1 MPCRRQLETSAQFL
15 DLRFDSANEDNMQPL
30 IWMSLGAVIG
40 WTSGR
45 ALQDGGYDWFR
56 DVVMGI
62 GGMVV
67 GGLLGISD
75 GSGGYRGSIVTTMIA
90 LMAATLLM
98 MLVKRASSGWSYARS
113 VQATRLETR
122 RPTRYI
128 SSVPTPQV
136 NASKLRFAWSPR

>member
-1 MPCRRQLETSAQFL
+1 
-15 DLRFDSANEDNMQPL
+15 MQPL

-45 ALQDGGYDWFR
+45 AVKDGGYDWFR

-75 GSGGYRGSIVTTMIA
+75 GYGGYRGSVVTTMIA
-90 LMAATLLM
+90 IMAATI
-98 MLVKRASSGWSYARS
+98 LVVLAKQGS
-113 VQATRLETR
+113 RLR
-122 RPTRYI
+122 
-128 SSVPTPQV
+128 V
-136 NASKLRFAWSPR
+136 AWLPR

>member
-1 MPCRRQLETSAQFL
+1 
-15 DLRFDSANEDNMQPL
+15 MQPL
-30 IWMSLGAVIG
+30 IWMSLGAAIG

-75 GSGGYRGSIVTTMIA
+75 VYGGYRGSIVTSMVAI
-90 LMAATLLM
+90 MAATLLM
-98 MLVKRASSGWSYARS
+98 MLVKRASSGRSYARS
-113 VQATRLETR
+113 IHTRTFGTR
-122 RPTRYI
+122 RPAGDR
-128 SSVPTPQV
+128 SSALTPEV
-136 NASKLRFAWSPR
+136 SASKLRFAWLPR

>member
-1 MPCRRQLETSAQFL
+1 VS
-15 DLRFDSANEDNMQPL
+15 DSISTEENMQPL
-30 IWMSLGAVIG
+30 IWMSLGAAIG

-75 GSGGYRGSIVTTMIA
+75 VYGGYRGSIVTNMIA
-90 LMAATLLM
+90 IMAATLLM
-98 MLVKRASSGWSYARS
+98 IVVKRASTGRPYARS
-113 VQATRLETR
+113 VQTRRLETR
-122 RPTRYI
+122 RPAGYR
-128 SSVPTPQV
+128 SSALTPEV
-136 NASKLRFAWSPR
+136 NASKLRFAWLPR

>member
-1 MPCRRQLETSAQFL
+1 
-15 DLRFDSANEDNMQPL
+15 MQPL
-30 IWMSLGAVIG
+30 IWMSLGAAIG

-75 GSGGYRGSIVTTMIA
+75 VYGGYRGSIVTTMIA
-90 LMAATLLM
+90 IMAATLLM
-98 MLVKRASSGWSYARS
+98 MLVKRTSSGRSYARS
-113 VQATRLETR
+113 AQTGMLGTRSDARGQRIEIAICLVTSLK
-122 RPTRYI
+122 I
-128 SSVPTPQV
+128 C
-136 NASKLRFAWSPR
+136 

>member
-1 MPCRRQLETSAQFL
+1 
-15 DLRFDSANEDNMQPL
+15 MQPL

-45 ALQDGGYDWFR
+45 AVQDGGYDWFR

-75 GSGGYRGSIVTTMIA
+75 GFGGYRGSIVTTMIA
-90 LMAATLLM
+90 IMAATLLV
-98 MLVKRASSGWSYARS
+98 MLVKQG
-113 VQATRLETR
+113 
-122 RPTRYI
+122 
-128 SSVPTPQV
+128 
-136 NASKLRFAWSPR
+136 SKLRFAWSPR